1 MDLRRMRRS
10 CAELVLDL
18 QPPDPAEPAHLIAAL
33 CARMGER
40 LGVPV
45 RHRLVRFPPETVS
58 GLWIATDTIN
68 YLLCEQD
75 TSGWHQLAI
84 TGHELWHM
92 EAEHQATAV
101 TAGDAAGLGPDS
113 PDRATV
119 ARIVAARTH
128 CAAVAEQEAELFAS
142 LLVAKVSRWLPQ
154 RTWAVPENAVGVV
167 NRLESTLGHPV
178 RRGQGP
184 PGG

>member
-10 CAELVLDL
+10 CADLVRDL
-18 QPPDPAEPAHLIAAL
+18 QPPDPTEPTQLITAL
-33 CARMGER
+33 CGRMGER

-58 GLWIATDTIN
+58 GLWIATDTAN

-84 TGHELWHM
+84 TGHEFWHM

-101 TAGDAAGLGPDS
+101 PAGDVAGLGGDS

-119 ARIVAARTH
+119 ARVVAARAH
-128 CAAVAEQEAELFAS
+128 CEAVAEQEAELFAS
-142 LLVAKVSRWLPQ
+142 LLVAKLSRWLPQ

-167 NRLESTLGHPV
+167 DRLESTLGHPE
-178 RRGQGP
+178 RRVLGP